1 MKFIHAAD
9 IRPGR
14 IPDPRAASPRR
25 VEAAD
30 VLQ

>member
-1 MKFIHAAD
+1 MKVILAAD

-14 IPDPRAASPRR
+14 ISVPRAASPRR